1 MIFIILYI
9 GLLLLYPYNME
20 LKEILKRHSCNNKRT
35 ASCMSL
41 TSGNSPIICDMLEK
55 LSLRELQLIRSLHL
69 ELTLES
75 AAPDTSQQFLIDHI
89 DHNISQLL
97 DSSYTP
103 LKHDRNT
110 EMGFENRNKMKNLL
124 E

>member
-1 MIFIILYI
+1 MD
-9 GLLLLYPYNME
+9 
-20 LKEILKRHSCNNKRT
+20 LKEILNRHSGNNNRRT
-35 ASCMSL
+35 ASYISL
-41 TSGNSPIICDMLEK
+41 TTGNSPAICAMMEK
-55 LSLRELQLIRSLHL
+55 LSIRDLQLIRSLHL

>member
-69 ELTLES
+69 ELTLEP
-75 AAPDTSQQFLIDHI
+75 ATIHTSQEFLVDHS
-89 DHNISQLL
+89 ISHLIEN
-97 DSSYTP
+97 SYIPHKYDKNADT
-103 LKHDRNT
+103 
-110 EMGFENRNKMKNLL
+110 GFENSKKMKNLW